1 MWILN
6 FIPTTVFYGLALLS
20 VAALVLIKFI
30 PLPTLYIRA
39 AAILLLTGSIY
50 FIGANANNEHWQ
62 QKVAAAEKQALE
74 LALQAEELNQK
85 LALAQGQKREVII
98 KRQAQNIRFIEKEI
112 IKYDKSC
119 EIPKEFVEAHNR
131 SAERP
136 R

>member
-6 FIPTTVFYGLALLS
+6 FIPQTVFYSLALAS
-20 VAALVLIKFI
+20 VIALVLIKFI
-30 PLPTLYIRA
+30 PLPTLYIRVVA
-39 AAILLLTGSIY
+39 TVLLTGSIY
-50 FIGANANNEHWQ
+50 FIGAHSNDERWQ
-62 QKVAAAEKQALE
+62 QKVAAVEKQALE

-85 LALAQGQKREVII
+85 LAAAQGQKREVII
-98 KRQAQNIRFIEKEI
+98 KRQAQSIRFIEKEI